1 MKYMRQHT
9 STHQWEDHLILE
21 FVELI
26 NMVESPCINICTPD
40 PESGLCV
47 GCGRTIEEI
56 TKWPILT
63 EIQKQDIIKALETRN
78 KNSNI

>member
-1 MKYMRQHT
+1 
-9 STHQWEDHLILE
+9 
-21 FVELI
+21 
-26 NMVESPCINICTPD
+26 MVESPCINICTPD

-63 EIQKQDIIKALETRN
+63 EIQKQDVIKALETRN

>member
-1 MKYMRQHT
+1 MTHTRQLT
-9 STHQWEDHLILE
+9 NIHQWEDHLILE
-21 FVELI
+21 LKGFI
-26 NMVESPCINICTPD
+26 NMIDSPCIDICATD

-56 TKWPILT
+56 TKWLIFT
-63 EIQKQDIIKALETRN
+63 ETQKELIIKALEIRN